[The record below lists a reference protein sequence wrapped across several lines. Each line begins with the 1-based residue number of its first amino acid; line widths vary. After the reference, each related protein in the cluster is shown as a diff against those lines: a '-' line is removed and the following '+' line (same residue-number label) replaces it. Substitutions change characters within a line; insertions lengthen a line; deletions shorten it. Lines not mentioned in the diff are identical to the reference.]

1 MRLRLMIGCTGL
13 IVYLLCILIFGGK
26 ARAADN
32 LNRRLER
39 IRSSDRFGA
48 EADSELSLPFAERIF
63 RPAFTRL
70 IRTMGNLVPLSKK
83 AQTALS
89 ESLRSAGIAK
99 SARDYLATLE
109 LLYVLIAL
117 AAVIVCRLVLHW
129 SLLRTVFILLFALLV
144 LYTLARFRLKK
155 CAAQRSAQIEN
166 DMPEI
171 LDLLSV
177 SVSAGLGFDQ
187 ALQYVVERCDGVLA
201 SELAVT
207 QREIRLGK
215 SRIDALKG
223 LAERGRAEALRMFV
237 SAVTQADT
245 LGIAISNILQVQAES
260 NRTQHKQRIEEKAAK
275 LPVKVLLPLV
285 LCIFPVIFI
294 ILLGP
299 AVPKV
304 MAAL

>member
-1 MRLRLMIGCTGL
+1 M
-13 IVYLLCILIFGGK
+13 
-26 ARAADN
+26 
-32 LNRRLER
+32 
-39 IRSSDRFGA
+39 
-48 EADSELSLPFAERIF
+48 
-63 RPAFTRL
+63 
-70 IRTMGNLVPLSKK
+70 
-83 AQTALS
+83 S

-201 SELAVT
+201 AELAVT